1 MNYRE
6 TSYSELSALLRQS
19 ADKVTVL
26 DNAYHLDRKTRHV
39 VCALLAFPHYKS
51 WWLGLGADKRDDV
64 FETVKSALRDAHHS
78 SERGPVKEAIQE
90 G

>member
-6 TSYSELSALLRQS
+6 LSYSELSALLRQS
-19 ADKVTVL
+19 ADKDTVL
-26 DNAYHLDRKTRHV
+26 HNAYHLDRKTMHV
-39 VCALLAFPHYKS
+39 VCALQAFPHYKS
-51 WWLGLGADKRDDV
+51 WWLGLSGDKRDDV

-78 SERGPVKEAIQE
+78 SEHGPAKE